1 MSKPAGFLCP
11 LNFKA
16 LSLSPQL
23 RWNVSIITNIRTEFS
38 ETMIQRSFL
47 PQSLFWAMLF
57 SGCSICLLM
66 KADEGTAKSANPVE
80 FSVSDQA
87 LEIHRR
93 GYVWD
98 GHNDLPWAL
107 REAGDRT
114 FSKIDLRSPQSKLHT
129 DIPRLRQGNVGAQ
142 FWSVFVPAKE
152 RFQGT
157 AFQSTLEQIAIVKR
171 MVEKY
176 PDVFELATTAEDVV
190 RIQKSGKIASLIG
203 VEGGHSIENSIS
215 LLRQLHAAGA
225 KYMTLTHG
233 DSLEWADA
241 ATDKS
246 ISDGLSA
253 FGEEVVRE
261 LNRLGMLVDLSHVS
275 PATMRDAI
283 RISSAPIVFSHSS
296 SRAVAD
302 HPRNVP
308 DDILGE
314 VRTNDGVVMVNF
326 FSGFVEPRSAVN
338 MQRMFDIR
346 RELDAQFGSDKESI
360 TREMNRWKI
369 DHPIYPGD
377 ANIVVEHIDHIA
389 KVAGIDHVGIGSD
402 FDGVETLP
410 TGLEDVS
417 KYPVITEL
425 LLRKGYSEQD
435 IHKVLYG
442 NMLRVLKRCDEIA
455 NETSR

>member
-1 MSKPAGFLCP
+1 MILYRLGSRLV
-11 LNFKA
+11 
-16 LSLSPQL
+16 LSA
-23 RWNVSIITNIRTEFS
+23 
-38 ETMIQRSFL
+38 SFL
-47 PQSLFWAMLF
+47 NACFACQLA
-57 SGCSICLLM
+57 I
-66 KADEGTAKSANPVE
+66 ADEKAKSLETP
-80 FSVSDQA
+80 SDLTVSSQA

-93 GYVWD
+93 AYVWD
-98 GHNDLPWAL
+98 GHNDLPWAM

-114 FSKIDLRSPQSKLHT
+114 FSKIDIRLPQSKLNT

-142 FWSVFVPAKE
+142 FWSVYVPAKE

-157 AFQSTLEQIAIVKR
+157 AFQSTLEQIAIVKA

-176 PDVFELATTAEDVV
+176 PDVFEFATTADDVE
-190 RIQKSGKIASLIG
+190 RIRKSGKIASLIG

-233 DSLEWADA
+233 DSLDWADA

-246 ISDGLSA
+246 INDGLSA

-275 PATMRDAI
+275 PATMLDAI
-283 RISSAPIVFSHSS
+283 RISSTPIVFSHSS
-296 SRAVAD
+296 ARAIAD

-308 DDILGE
+308 DDILSK
-314 VRTNDGVVMVNF
+314 VRDNGGVVMVNF
-326 FSGFVEPRSAVN
+326 FSGFVEPRSAIN
-338 MQRMFDIR
+338 MQGMFDIR
-346 RELDAQFGSDKESI
+346 RELDAKYGSDKESS
-360 TREMNRWKI
+360 TREYNQWKAE
-369 DHPIYPGD
+369 HPIYPGD
-377 ANIVVEHIDHIA
+377 ASIVVDHIDHIA

-402 FDGVETLP
+402 FDGVGTLP
-410 TGLEDVS
+410 VGLEDVS

-425 LLRKGYSEQD
+425 LMRRGYSEQD

-442 NMLRVLKRCDEIA
+442 NILRVLKRCDENA
-455 NETSR
+455 KR